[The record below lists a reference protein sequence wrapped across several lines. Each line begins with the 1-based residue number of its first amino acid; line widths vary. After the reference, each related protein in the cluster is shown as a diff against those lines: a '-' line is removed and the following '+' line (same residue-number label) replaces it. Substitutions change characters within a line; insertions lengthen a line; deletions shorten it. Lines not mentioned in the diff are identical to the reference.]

1 MSVASFAVE
10 PLQAVDKA
18 VIVGVNVVGVQQMSE
33 QQQDALIAQLR
44 QNGVKPEALRNDHWR
59 RSAFR
64 LFRIARRSGRGL
76 PLWSFI
82 SSTVSPTR
90 T

>member
-44 QNGVKPEALRNDHWR
+44 QNGVKPEALRNDH
-59 RSAFR
+59 
-64 LFRIARRSGRGL
+64 
-76 PLWSFI
+76 
-82 SSTVSPTR
+82 
-90 T
+90 